1 MTVAAT
7 FGQWPQTATIPPGLL
22 IPRSQVRSLPGPLR
36 AEVRPLRG
44 HDDFRAFELES
55 GSRVADVGKAVIGV
69 AASWAKASDL
79 NLHAFGPPSAHTS
92 QSPKMGQTP
101 HDAERFGV

>member
-1 MTVAAT
+1 VTVAAT

-55 GSRVADVGKAVIGV
+55 RSRVADAGEAGIGGDGF
-69 AASWAKASDL
+69 AGCRK
-79 NLHAFGPPSAHTS
+79 
-92 QSPKMGQTP
+92 
-101 HDAERFGV
+101 

>member
-1 MTVAAT
+1 MRVRTCLRYFQLQLVAEEICDSCSH
-7 FGQWPQTATIPPGLL
+7 FRPQTATIPPGLL

-55 GSRVADVGKAVIGV
+55 RSRVADAGEAGIGGDGF
-69 AASWAKASDL
+69 AGCRK
-79 NLHAFGPPSAHTS
+79 
-92 QSPKMGQTP
+92 
-101 HDAERFGV
+101 